1 MRNAFLGMFLQFSRI
16 AHPRIRIKAKWLRSN
31 LIKASMKISYQAFI
45 GITVFTSILTSV
57 TTLTLALPLFLHFNL
72 QLVPTL
78 LLSVLVSVGMG
89 LGAVAVCYAYPLLVI
104 SSRARSIDANLPLIA
119 NFMAVLASSG
129 MPPES
134 IFNSLAKVS
143 DEFAVEKEIAN
154 VIRDIKLMGVDLH
167 TALKNASE
175 YAPSTKLGAMLDGMA
190 TTAHMGG
197 DLAGYLRDQAD
208 KFKRERMMNLRQFL
222 DNLSVIAEAYV
233 TFLVAAPLMLIVM
246 LSVLSFLQGE
256 VSIISLDPKIIL
268 NVLAFII
275 IPTGISLLILA
286 VDYLNPKR

>member
-1 MRNAFLGMFLQFSRI
+1 MFLQLSRVV
-16 AHPRIRIKAKWLRSN
+16 HPRIRIKSKWLRSN
-31 LIKASMKISYQAFI
+31 LIKASMKTSYQAFI
-45 GITVFTSILTSV
+45 GITVFTFILTSV
-57 TTLTLALPLFLHFNL
+57 TTLILALPLILRFNL

-78 LLSVLVSVGMG
+78 LLSVLIGIGMG
-89 LGAVAVCYAYPLLVI
+89 LSAVAVCYAYPLLVI

-119 NFMAVLASSG
+119 NFMAVLASAG

-143 DEFAVEKEIAN
+143 HEFAVEKEIAN

-175 YAPSTKLGAMLDGMA
+175 YAPSTKFGTMLDGIA

-208 KFKRERMMNLRQFL
+208 KFKRERMTNLRQFL

-256 VSIISLDPKIIL
+256 VTIISLDPKILL

-275 IPTGISLLILA
+275 IPVGISLMILA